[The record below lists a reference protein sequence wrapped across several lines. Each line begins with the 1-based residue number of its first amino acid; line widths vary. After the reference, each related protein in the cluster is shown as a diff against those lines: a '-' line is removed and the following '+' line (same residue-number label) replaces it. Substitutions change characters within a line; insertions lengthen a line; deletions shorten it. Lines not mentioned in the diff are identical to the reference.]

1 MIVSGFEGDL
11 DDPLP
16 RQPDIVDP
24 AANMRPG
31 WPALPPGG
39 QGGVG
44 VGGKAQRRQQF
55 CEEPI
60 KIGLARSRVFLL
72 LYWFT

>member
-1 MIVSGFEGDL
+1 MISPGLDGDL

-16 RQPDIVDP
+16 RQPDIVNP
-24 AANMRPG
+24 TANMGAG
-31 WPALPPGG
+31 WPTLPPGG

-44 VGGKAQRRQQF
+44 GEAQRCEQF
-55 CEEPI
+55 GEEPI
-60 KIGLARSRVFLL
+60 KFGLTRLRVLLL

>member
-1 MIVSGFEGDL
+1 MPS
-11 DDPLP
+11 
-16 RQPDIVDP
+16 
-24 AANMRPG
+24 G

-44 VGGKAQRRQQF
+44 GKAERRQQV
-55 CEEPI
+55 CDEPI
-60 KIGLARSRVFLL
+60 KFGFARLRVLLL